1 MNAQCV
7 LRGKRSGLCARCVA
21 ERLRSGVGATE
32 RKRRDRPHL
41 PARSCRGTFL
51 TGTVRGDGG
60 GDLESSLCRVMRWP
74 WQCSQ
79 RGERGDRMRR
89 AAPSAAR
96 ASGSAGQPRKG
107 ARERSD
113 QCGAGG
119 AQRGVPTQPPV
130 YARQRCDV
138 DRARWVRIV

>member
-7 LRGKRSGLCARCVA
+7 LRGKRSSLCARRVA
-21 ERLRSGVGATE
+21 ESLRSGVGATE

-60 GDLESSLCRVMRWP
+60 GDPESSLCRVVRWP
-74 WQCSQ
+74 QQCSQ
-79 RGERGDRMRR
+79 RGLRGDRMMRR

-96 ASGSAGQPRKG
+96 ACR
-107 ARERSD
+107 
-113 QCGAGG
+113 
-119 AQRGVPTQPPV
+119 
-130 YARQRCDV
+130 
-138 DRARWVRIV
+138 